1 MGVSLM
7 LRCGSGSVEQTW
19 TGARGA
25 AMTPSSSRRSVRR
38 KAAVAAEMD
47 GARDSWPLTHCPHPR
62 SFRAA
67 SRSSSPGS
75 GPSINGARL
84 PDLGATGSA
93 ARPSRF
99 HRRVRRR
106 SSAIRRGL
114 SDLDLPLAESTP
126 CFFSI
131 PLPPPSS
138 SSNTDKE
145 NEEPFYRWVGKRGR
159 GRRRRR
165 RRSGIAVTPSVWVG

>member
-1 MGVSLM
+1 MLTMGVSLM

-67 SRSSSPGS
+67 SASPGS

-99 HRRVRRR
+99 HRRGERK

-114 SDLDLPLAESTP
+114 SDLDLPRAESTP

-145 NEEPFYRWVGKRGR
+145 NEEPFYCWVGRRGR
-159 GRRRRR
+159 GRR
-165 RRSGIAVTPSVWVG
+165 RRSGIAVTSTVWVG